1 MNYLNQII
9 LIIKQLICVCDGQ
22 VDAERFTQIHHYRVY
37 NSSIILRTTVQRP
50 LFGEVTSRTLYDFTD
65 ENQYISLLSK

>member
-9 LIIKQLICVCDGQ
+9 LIIKQLICVRDGQ

-37 NSSIILRTTVQRP
+37 NSSLEQININSHV
-50 LFGEVTSRTLYDFTD
+50 
-65 ENQYISLLSK
+65 